1 MQQLLDYNPLQTDG
15 VTIKQATGLI
25 TLLCCFCHPRKLRLK
40 KYSRTVCIYCLP
52 WTVANVSFPAGRRKK
67 KACWSRPQLPIA
79 VDNNAYPV
87 LPTTHSPGA
96 QLPLTGGKTEA
107 QRETTCQWL
116 KQSLKAEFPL
126 SVHPAQVMY
135 MKSLPH
141 RSLRH
146 SWLHFSCNFLLA
158 NATFSPPSKVF
169 SCISGMRPSNLVL
182 KCNSPS
188 TLKHTQPTQP

>member
-96 QLPLTGGKTEA
+96 QHRWQNWGTEGNN
-107 QRETTCQWL
+107 
-116 KQSLKAEFPL
+116 L
-126 SVHPAQVMY
+126 SVVKAKPKGWVPTICPSCTSDVHEISTP
-135 MKSLPH
+135 SLPKALMT
-141 RSLRH
+141 SFQLQL
-146 SWLHFSCNFLLA
+146 SAGKCYFF
-158 NATFSPPSKVF
+158 PP
-169 SCISGMRPSNLVL
+169 L
-182 KCNSPS
+182 
-188 TLKHTQPTQP
+188 